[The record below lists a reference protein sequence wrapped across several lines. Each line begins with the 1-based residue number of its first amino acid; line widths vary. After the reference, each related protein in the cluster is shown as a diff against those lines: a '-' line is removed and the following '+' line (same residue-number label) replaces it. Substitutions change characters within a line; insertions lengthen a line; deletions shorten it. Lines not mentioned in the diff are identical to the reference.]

1 MALINC
7 PVCGEKVSDKAA
19 KCIHCGSAIVTNK
32 MDNNTQSLNQ
42 SGTLIG
48 DNAITSQPTLI
59 NSSDTQN
66 AQDVIKKF
74 KKNVVIGIVVAFL
87 VIVAA
92 IVVGIFIH
100 QKIEDNKK
108 KKAEKKQEQV
118 EAEYM
123 DNYGSA
129 VYKMLSGAS
138 EAESVCG
145 LIHDVW
151 YDAIYD
157 KYSDRSYKYTKGTSD
172 FNDALANLFSDSSFK
187 SKVSSIEDNQSE
199 VDRLMKELKNPPDV
213 YDDAYDALKDLYE
226 CYSKLTNMAV
236 NPTGSLSSYTSDF
249 NSVDSDFLSKYNKA
263 KLYVE

>member
-7 PVCGEKVSDKAA
+7 PVCGDKVSDKAV

-66 AQDVIKKF
+66 AQEVIKKF
-74 KKNVVIGIVVAFL
+74 KKSVVIGIVVAFL

-123 DNYGSA
+123 DKVAPTRLALDRYYIEKQTVNYDI
-129 VYKMLSGAS
+129 KMISNVALQPVGHQHEHNLTIKHPTDCLVAYTLRPNDSLCTQLA
-138 EAESVCG
+138 
-145 LIHDVW
+145 
-151 YDAIYD
+151 DA
-157 KYSDRSYKYTKGTSD
+157 RQETACQ
-172 FNDALANLFSDSSFK
+172 F
-187 SKVSSIEDNQSE
+187 
-199 VDRLMKELKNPPDV
+199 P
-213 YDDAYDALKDLYE
+213 
-226 CYSKLTNMAV
+226 
-236 NPTGSLSSYTSDF
+236 
-249 NSVDSDFLSKYNKA
+249 A
-263 KLYVE
+263 K